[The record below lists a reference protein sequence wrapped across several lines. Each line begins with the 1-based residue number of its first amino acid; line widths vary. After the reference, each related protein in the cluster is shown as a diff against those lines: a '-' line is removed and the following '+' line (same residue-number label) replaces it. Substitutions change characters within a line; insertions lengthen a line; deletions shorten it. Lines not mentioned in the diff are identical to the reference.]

1 MDSKEFVVMLK
12 LILWPFRI
20 IIDLVT
26 FIIGITGKLIGSVIG
41 LVIMI
46 LGMIFTVTLVGAI
59 IGIPIIIFGF
69 LIMIKAIF

>member
-1 MDSKEFVVMLK
+1 
-12 LILWPFRI
+12 
-20 IIDLVT
+20 
-26 FIIGITGKLIGSVIG
+26 
-41 LVIMI
+41 MI